1 MGSPLNKIN
10 TLWQSIGGAI
20 LAPIIIM
27 LILIDYSVYGYL
39 STYESLMWLNV
50 AFLFFHQFED
60 YILNPNGLKNFFN
73 HFSAIAI
80 KQSKSKAPMSENLI
94 FVVNM
99 TAWVWAILAAV
110 FANPLPWL
118 GMSFL
123 IANSIV
129 NLFAHTV
136 LFQLYHKAYNPGLI
150 TAVFLFIPLY
160 TITIWYSIA
169 YYTLNPAN
177 WALAII
183 IAIVMTALLS
193 LLIRDKK
200 NK

>member
-1 MGSPLNKIN
+1 MQSPLNKIN

-20 LAPIIIM
+20 LAPVIIM
-27 LILIDYSVYGYL
+27 LLLIDYSVYGYL

-73 HFSAIAI
+73 HFAAIGVKAH
-80 KQSKSKAPMSENLI
+80 KKNAPMSENLI
-94 FVVNM
+94 FLVNI

-123 IANSIV
+123 IANAVV
-129 NLFAHTV
+129 NLLAHTV

-160 TITIWYSIA
+160 TITLWYSIT
-169 YYTLNPAN
+169 YSILSPAN

-183 IAIVMTALLS
+183 LAIVMIALLS
-193 LLIRDKK
+193 LVIRDKGK
-200 NK
+200 K